1 MVGVVALIVVGPE
14 RLPELAR
21 TAGRWLGTARRMVG
35 TFKADLEREM
45 RAEEL
50 KKILEKQSEFKSAY
64 EIVEETRQ
72 DLKSTVEQ
80 LNSPI
85 DAPQPG
91 APEGV
96 PSPTPV
102 APEAV
107 SSPPPGALSTDGAG
121 GPTPQPST
129 PDAHEGKRD

>member
-50 KKILEKQSEFKSAY
+50 KKILEKQNELKGAY
-64 EIVEETRQ
+64 EIVEETRK
-72 DLKSTVEQ
+72 DLRSAVDQ
-80 LNSPI
+80 LNSPLEG
-85 DAPQPG
+85 APPG
-91 APEGV
+91 APTSTDSA
-96 PSPTPV
+96 PSPTLGATASAGRDV
-102 APEAV
+102 AAPR
-107 SSPPPGALSTDGAG
+107 SSPS
-121 GPTPQPST
+121 
-129 PDAHEGKRD
+129 DAQKEEKA